1 MARPR
6 SDIAPRIVAAA
17 RARFLREGVDGASLR
32 AIAADAGTSI
42 GMVYYYFRSKD
53 ELFLAVVEVP
63 YVKFLDELTRELDPA
78 LPPRDRIAA
87 IYRRIARVTPHEAEI
102 ARLVVRE
109 ALVSS
114 ARLASIVARFQR
126 GHIPLVLR
134 AITDGMREGSIRSD
148 VPPLLLLPIIAAV
161 GALPQ
166 LVLSRLAPMMQA
178 GLPRSEQLPDR
189 LLEVLYSGIGPSPAK
204 RPGRPNRPKSR
215 RLGHR

>member
-53 ELFLAVVEVP
+53 DLFLAVVEVP
-63 YVKFLDELTRELDPA
+63 YVKFLDELTRQLDPA

-87 IYRRIARVTPHEAEI
+87 IYRRIARITPHEAEI

-114 ARLASIVARFQR
+114 TRLASIVARFQR
-126 GHIPLVLR
+126 GHFPLVLR
-134 AITDGMREGSIRSD
+134 AIADGMREGSIRSD

-166 LVLSRLAPMMQA
+166 LVLSRLAPRTA
-178 GLPRSEQLPDR
+178 TGVPHAHELPER
-189 LLEVLYSGIGPSPAK
+189 LLELLYTGIGAPPGVRPSRQK
-204 RPGRPNRPKSR
+204 RNNRKR
-215 RLGHR
+215 K